1 MPKVYTAA
9 EISSILKPYG
19 IDIAPS
25 AIDHFAAGRGRY
37 VIDYHTVL
45 TVNELLEY
53 GMPADGIAHY
63 LKRVLTD
70 QITEIIPTVWTVQQ
84 RKGLEDFS
92 RMVQADIS
100 FLINT
105 PQPQSQSEAAE
116 NLKKISQ
123 KIKELPHV
131 Y

>member
-25 AIDHFAAGRGRY
+25 AIEHLAAGRGRY
-37 VIDYHTVL
+37 VIDYHSVL

-53 GMPADGIAHY
+53 GMPADGMAYY
-63 LKRVLTD
+63 LKSAFMD
-70 QITEIIPTVWTVQQ
+70 QIREIIPTVWTIQQ
-84 RKGLEDFS
+84 RKGLEDYS

-105 PQPQSQSEAAE
+105 PQPRSQSEAAE
-116 NLKKISQ
+116 NLKRLSQ
-123 KIKELPHV
+123 KIKELGHDD
-131 Y
+131 